1 MSRHLWKPRPTT
13 PVLAEVTWEP
23 EVEELHRREEL
34 ARKMDGA
41 ERVERQRDAGRLN
54 VRERIELLLDQ
65 GSFEEWGALAGFAK
79 YGASGELEEFTPANN
94 VIGSGRIEGRK
105 VVVSGDDFTVRGGA
119 ADASIPGKQVY
130 AERMANELRLPIVRL
145 VDGTGGGGS
154 VKTLETMGRTYVPAN
169 PAWDLVVDNYARV
182 PVAAACLGPVA
193 GLGAARVAHA
203 HFSVMVKEV
212 SQLFVAGPPVVKA
225 GMGQEVTKEE
235 LGGWE
240 IHARESG
247 AVDNVVDSETEALL
261 QVRRFLGYLPASV
274 WEIPP
279 RCEPSDDPLRRD
291 EWLLSAVPRN
301 RRLAYDMRR
310 IMASLFDAVSVF
322 ELGRH
327 FGTSLIT
334 ALARL
339 DGFPVA
345 VLAADPRF
353 YGGGLTASASDKLAR
368 FVDFADTFHLPV
380 VHLVDQ
386 PGFVVG
392 VDAEKAGTIRR
403 GVRALAAVYQAR
415 VPFVSVIVRRVF
427 GVAGAGHGNAQRLNL
442 RFAWPSGD
450 WGSLPIEGGLEAAYR
465 RELEASPDPAQL
477 KAEISERLEAVRSPF
492 RTAESFGVEKLIDPR
507 DTRPLLT
514 EWVADAYRVLATDL
528 GPRGRPARP

>member
-1 MSRHLWKPRPTT
+1 MGGP
-13 PVLAEVTWEP
+13 
-23 EVEELHRREEL
+23 
-34 ARKMDGA
+34 
-41 ERVERQRDAGRLN
+41 ERVQRQRDAGRLT
-54 VRERIELLLDQ
+54 VRERIDLLLDP
-65 GSFEEWGALAGFAK
+65 GTFEEWGALAGFPK
-79 YGASGELEEFTPANN
+79 YGPGGELEEFVPANN
-94 VIGSGRIEGRK
+94 VFGTGRVEGRK

-119 ADASIPGKQVY
+119 ADASIHQKQVY

-169 PAWDLVVDNYARV
+169 PAWDLVVDNYAKV

-203 HFSVMVKEV
+203 HFSVMVRGV

-225 GMGQEVTKEE
+225 GMGQDATKEE

-247 AVDNVVDSETEALL
+247 AVDNVVDTEAEALREI
-261 QVRRFLGYLPASV
+261 RRFLSYLPASA
-274 WEIPP
+274 WEAPP
-279 RCEPSDDPLRRD
+279 RGEPGDDPGRRE
-291 EWLLSAVPRN
+291 EWLLEAVPKN
-301 RRLAYDMRR
+301 RRQAYDMRR
-310 IMASLFDAVSVF
+310 ILAAVFDLGSVF
-322 ELGRH
+322 ELGRL
-327 FGTSLIT
+327 FGPSVIT

-339 DGFPVA
+339 DGWPVA
-345 VLAADPRF
+345 VLAADPRV
-353 YGGGLTASASDKLAR
+353 YGGGLTAAASDKLAR
-368 FVDFADTFHLPV
+368 FVDFADTFHLPL

-392 VDAEKAGTIRR
+392 VDAERAGTIRR
-403 GVRALAAVYQAR
+403 GVRALAALYQAQ

-427 GVAGAGHGNAQRLNL
+427 GVAGAGHGHAQKLNL

-465 RELEASPDPAQL
+465 RELEAAADPAAL
-477 KAEISERLEAVRSPF
+477 KAEITARLEAVRSPF
-492 RTAESFGVEKLIDPR
+492 RTAESFGVEKIIDPR
-507 DTRPLLT
+507 DTRPLLAD
-514 EWVADAYRVLATDL
+514 WVHDAYRIVPTLL
-528 GPRGRPARP
+528 GPSARPARP

>member
-1 MSRHLWKPRPTT
+1 
-13 PVLAEVTWEP
+13 VTWEP

-34 ARKMDGA
+34 ARRMGGP
-41 ERVERQRDAGRLN
+41 ERVKRQKDAGRLT
-54 VRERIELLLDQ
+54 VRERIDALLDE

-79 YGASGELEEFTPANN
+79 YGPGGELEEFTPANN
-94 VIGSGRIEGRK
+94 VFGTGRIEGRK
-105 VVVSGDDFTVRGGA
+105 VVVSGDDFSVRGGA
-119 ADASIPGKQVY
+119 ADASIHGKQVH

-154 VKTLETMGRTYVPAN
+154 VKMLETMGRTYVPAN
-169 PAWDLVVDNYARV
+169 PAWDLIVDNYAKV

-203 HFSVMVKEV
+203 HFSVMVKGV

-247 AVDNVVDSETEALL
+247 AVDNVVDTEPEALE
-261 QVRRFLGYLPASV
+261 QVRRFLSYLPASV
-274 WEIPP
+274 WEAPP
-279 RCEPSDDPLRRD
+279 RCEPADDPRRRD
-291 EWLLSAVPRN
+291 EWLLSAVPRS
-301 RRLAYDMRR
+301 RRQAYDMRR
-310 IMASLFDAVSVF
+310 ILAAIFDTGSVF
-322 ELGRH
+322 EVGRLY
-327 FGTSLIT
+327 GGSLIT
-334 ALARL
+334 AMARL
-339 DGFPVA
+339 DGHPVA
-345 VLAADPRF
+345 VLAADPKV
-353 YGGGLTASASDKLAR
+353 YGGGLTAAASDKLAR
-368 FVDFADTFHLPV
+368 FVDFADSFHLPL

-392 VDAEKAGTIRR
+392 VDAERSGTIRR
-403 GVRALAAVYQAR
+403 GVRALAAIYQAR
-415 VPFVSVIVRRVF
+415 TPFVSVIVRRVF
-427 GVAGAGHGNAQRLNL
+427 GVAGAGHGNAQGLNL

-450 WGSLPIEGGLEAAYR
+450 WGSLPVEGGLEAAYR
-465 RELEASPDPAQL
+465 RELEASADPEAL
-477 KAEISERLEAVRSPF
+477 KAEIAGRLEAVRSPF

-514 EWVADAYRVLATDL
+514 EWVADAYRLVATQL
-528 GPRGRPARP
+528 GPSARPARP